1 MNKIVKLA
9 LILFAVSA
17 IVALCLGLVNGITA
31 ERIEAIAAEKLANA
45 MDVVLPAATEKR
57 NTAMQAVLP
66 ASEYPEV
73 EYTGT
78 DSQVDAI
85 YKAGDA
91 GYVVQC
97 TVGGSQ
103 GTITMITGV
112 DLNGAVTGISVLDH
126 GETPGLG
133 AIAGA
138 AGEKGDAFRAQF
150 AGLTSAAVTKD
161 GGSVEALTGATVTS
175 RAICAGVNA
184 ALACAASLG

>member
-1 MNKIVKLA
+1 MNNKIVKLA

-17 IVALCLGLVNGITA
+17 IVALALGFVNGITA
-31 ERIEAIAAEKLANA
+31 DRIEAI
-45 MDVVLPAATEKR
+45 ATEKR

-66 ASEYPEV
+66 ADDYPQV

-85 YKAGDA
+85 YKAGDK

-103 GTITMITGV
+103 GTITMVTGV
-112 DLNGAVTGISVLDH
+112 DLNGTVTGISVLDH

-138 AGEKGDAFRAQF
+138 AGEKGDAFRGQF

-184 ALACAASLG
+184 ALDAVKTVG

>member
-9 LILFAVSA
+9 VILFAVSA
-17 IVALCLGLVNGITA
+17 IVALCLGLVNSVTA
-31 ERIEAIAAEKLANA
+31 DRIAAIAAEKLAVA
-45 MDVVLPAATEKR
+45 MEVVLPAD
-57 NTAMQAVLP
+57 
-66 ASEYPEV
+66 EYTDV
-73 EYTGT
+73 EYTGG
-78 DSQVDAI
+78 DAQVDFI
-85 YKAGDA
+85 KKAGDK

-97 TVGGSQ
+97 TVAGSQ

-112 DLNGAVTGISVLDH
+112 DTTGAVTGISVLDH

-138 AGEKGDAFRAQF
+138 VGEKGDAFRSQF

-175 RAICAGVNA
+175 RAVCTGVNA
-184 ALACAASLG
+184 ALEAVKAVG

>member
-17 IVALCLGLVNGITA
+17 IVALALGFVNGITA
-31 ERIEAIAAEKLANA
+31 DRIEAI
-45 MDVVLPAATEKR
+45 ATEKR

-66 ASEYPEV
+66 ASEYPQV

-78 DSQVDAI
+78 DSRVDAI
-85 YKAGDA
+85 YKAGDK

-103 GTITMITGV
+103 GSITMVTGI
-112 DLNGAVTGISVLDH
+112 DNSGTVTGISVLSH
-126 GETPGLG
+126 AETPGLG

-150 AGLTSAAVTKD
+150 AGLTTAAVTKD
-161 GGSVEALTGATVTS
+161 GGKVEALTGATVTS
-175 RAICAGVNA
+175 RAICNGVNA
-184 ALACAASLG
+184 ALDAVKTVG

>member
-31 ERIEAIAAEKLANA
+31 ERIEAIAAEKLATA
-45 MDVVLPAATEKR
+45 MDVVLPASSYD
-57 NTAMQAVLP
+57 P
-66 ASEYPEV
+66 V
-73 EYTGT
+73 EYTGA

-97 TVGGSQ
+97 TVAGSQ
-103 GTITMITGV
+103 GTITMVTGV
-112 DLNGAVTGISVLDH
+112 SNDGTVTGISVLKH

-138 AGEKGDAFRAQF
+138 AGEKGDTFRAQF

-161 GGSVEALTGATVTS
+161 GGSVNALTGATVTS
-175 RAICAGVNA
+175 RAICTGVNA
-184 ALACAASLG
+184 ALEAVKTVG

>member
-1 MNKIVKLA
+1 MSNKIVKLA

-31 ERIEAIAAEKLANA
+31 ERIEAIAAEKLATA
-45 MDVVLPAATEKR
+45 MDVVLPASSYD
-57 NTAMQAVLP
+57 P
-66 ASEYPEV
+66 V
-73 EYTGT
+73 EYTGS

-103 GTITMITGV
+103 GTITMITGI
-112 DLNGAVTGISVLDH
+112 DATGTVTGISVLDH

-138 AGEKGDAFRAQF
+138 AGEKGDTFRAQF

-161 GGSVEALTGATVTS
+161 GGSVNALTGATVTS
-175 RAICAGVNA
+175 RAICTGVNA
-184 ALACAASLG
+184 ALEAVKTVG

>member
-17 IVALCLGLVNGITA
+17 IVALCLGLVNSITA
-31 ERIEAIAAEKLANA
+31 DKIEAIAAEKLA
-45 MDVVLPAATEKR
+45 
-57 NTAMQAVLP
+57 TAMEVVLP
-66 ASEYPEV
+66 ASEYTEV
-73 EYTGT
+73 EYPEDDT
-78 DSQVDAI
+78 VDAV
-85 YKAGDA
+85 YKAGDQ

-103 GTITMITGV
+103 GTITMITGI
-112 DLNGAVTGISVLDH
+112 DATGTVTGISVLDH

-138 AGEKGDAFRAQF
+138 AGAKGDAFRAQF

-175 RAICAGVNA
+175 RAICTGVNA
-184 ALACAASLG
+184 ALEAVKTVG

>member
-1 MNKIVKLA
+1 
-9 LILFAVSA
+9 
-17 IVALCLGLVNGITA
+17 
-31 ERIEAIAAEKLANA
+31 
-45 MDVVLPAATEKR
+45 
-57 NTAMQAVLP
+57 MQAVLP
-66 ASEYPEV
+66 ADEYPAV

-78 DSQVDAI
+78 DSRVDAI
-85 YKAGDA
+85 YKAGDK

-103 GTITMITGV
+103 GTITMVTGV
-112 DLNGAVTGISVLDH
+112 ANDGTVTGISVLDH

-138 AGEKGDAFRAQF
+138 AGEKGDAFRGQF

-184 ALACAASLG
+184 ALDAVKTVG

>member
-1 MNKIVKLA
+1 MNKIVKLG

-31 ERIEAIAAEKLANA
+31 ERIEAIA
-45 MDVVLPAATEKR
+45 TEKR

-66 ASEYPEV
+66 ADEYPAV

-78 DSQVDAI
+78 DSRVDAI
-85 YKAGDA
+85 YKAGDK

-97 TVGGSQ
+97 TVSGSQ
-103 GTITMITGV
+103 GSITMLTGV
-112 DLNGAVTGISVLDH
+112 AADGTVTGISVLDH

-138 AGEKGDAFRAQF
+138 ASAVGENWRAQF
-150 AGLTSAAVTKD
+150 QGIPSAAVTKD
-161 GGSVEALTGATVTS
+161 GGQIEAISGATITS
-175 RAICAGVNA
+175 RAICNGVTAAQNA
-184 ALACAASLG
+184 VKTVG

>member
-1 MNKIVKLA
+1 MNNKIVKLA

-17 IVALCLGLVNGITA
+17 IVALALGFVNGITA
-31 ERIEAIAAEKLANA
+31 DRIEAI
-45 MDVVLPAATEKR
+45 ATEKR

-66 ASEYPEV
+66 ADDYPQV

-85 YKAGDA
+85 YKAGDK

-103 GTITMITGV
+103 GTITMVTGV

-138 AGEKGDAFRAQF
+138 AGEKGDAFRSQF

-184 ALACAASLG
+184 ALDAVKTVG

>member
-1 MNKIVKLA
+1 MNKIVKLG
-9 LILFAVSA
+9 LILLAVSA

-31 ERIEAIAAEKLANA
+31 ERIEAIA
-45 MDVVLPAATEKR
+45 TEKR

-66 ASEYPEV
+66 ADEYPAV

-78 DSQVDAI
+78 DSRVDAI
-85 YKAGDA
+85 YKAGDK

-103 GTITMITGV
+103 GTITMVTGV
-112 DLNGAVTGISVLDH
+112 ANDGTVTGISVLDH

-138 AGEKGDAFRAQF
+138 SGAKGDAFRAQF
-150 AGLTSAAVTKD
+150 AGLSSAAVTKD
-161 GGSVEALTGATVTS
+161 GGTVEALTGATVTS
-175 RAICAGVNA
+175 RAVCAGVNA
-184 ALACAASLG
+184 ALEAVKTVG

>member
-1 MNKIVKLA
+1 MNKIVKLG

-17 IVALCLGLVNGITA
+17 IVALCLGLVNSITA
-31 ERIEAIAAEKLANA
+31 ERIEAI
-45 MDVVLPAATEKR
+45 ATEKR

-66 ASEYPEV
+66 ASEYPQV

-78 DSQVDAI
+78 DSRVDAI
-85 YKAGDA
+85 YKAGDK

-97 TVGGSQ
+97 TVAGSQ
-103 GTITMITGV
+103 GTITMVTGV
-112 DLNGAVTGISVLDH
+112 DLGGTVTGISVLDH

-138 AGEKGDAFRAQF
+138 AGAAGENFRAQF

-161 GGSVEALTGATVTS
+161 GGSVNALTGATVTS

-184 ALACAASLG
+184 ALEAVKTVG

>member
-1 MNKIVKLA
+1 MNNKIVKLA

-17 IVALCLGLVNGITA
+17 IVALALGFVNGITA
-31 ERIEAIAAEKLANA
+31 DRIEAI
-45 MDVVLPAATEKR
+45 ATEKR

-66 ASEYPEV
+66 ADDYPQV

-85 YKAGDA
+85 YKAGDK

-150 AGLTSAAVTKD
+150 AGLTTAAVTKD

-184 ALACAASLG
+184 ALEAVKTVG

>member
-9 LILFAVSA
+9 AILFAVSA
-17 IVALCLGLVNGITA
+17 VVALCLGLVNGITA
-31 ERIEAIAAEKLANA
+31 EKIEQI
-45 MDVVLPAATEKR
+45 ATEKR

-66 ASEYPEV
+66 ASDYPEV
-73 EYTGT
+73 AYTGS
-78 DSQVDAI
+78 DSRVDAI
-85 YKAGDA
+85 YKAGDV

-103 GTITMITGV
+103 GTITMVTGV

-150 AGLTSAAVTKD
+150 QGLTSAAVTKD

-175 RAICAGVNA
+175 RAVCSGVNA
-184 ALACAASLG
+184 ALEVVGKMG

>member
-1 MNKIVKLA
+1 MNKIVKLG

-31 ERIEAIAAEKLANA
+31 ERIEAIA
-45 MDVVLPAATEKR
+45 TEKR

-66 ASEYPEV
+66 ADDYPEV

-78 DSQVDAI
+78 DSRVDAI
-85 YKAGDA
+85 YKAGDK

-103 GTITMITGV
+103 GTITMVTGV
-112 DLNGAVTGISVLDH
+112 ANDGTVTGISVLDH

-138 AGEKGDAFRAQF
+138 AGEKGDAFRGQF

-161 GGSVEALTGATVTS
+161 GGTVEALTGATVTS
-175 RAICAGVNA
+175 RAICTGVNA
-184 ALACAASLG
+184 ALDCVANLG

>member
-1 MNKIVKLA
+1 MNKIIKLA

-17 IVALCLGLVNGITA
+17 VVALCLGLVNMVTF
-31 ERIEAIAAEKLANA
+31 ERIEAIAAEKRAAA
-45 MDVVLPAATEKR
+45 M
-57 NTAMQAVLP
+57 NAVLP

-85 YKAGDA
+85 YKAGDK

-97 TVGGSQ
+97 TVSGSQ
-103 GTITMITGV
+103 GTITMVTGV
-112 DLNGAVTGISVLDH
+112 DLNGTVTGISVLDH

-138 AGEKGDAFRAQF
+138 ASPAGETFRAQF
-150 AGLTSAAVTKD
+150 VGLSSAAVTKD
-161 GGSVEALTGATVTS
+161 GGSVNALTGATVTS
-175 RAICAGVNA
+175 RAICAGVTA
-184 ALACAASLG
+184 ALDAVKTVG

>member
-17 IVALCLGLVNGITA
+17 IVALCLGLVNGVTA
-31 ERIEAIAAEKLANA
+31 DRIAAIAAEKLAVA
-45 MDVVLPAATEKR
+45 MSEVLPAD
-57 NTAMQAVLP
+57 
-66 ASEYPEV
+66 EYTDV
-73 EYTGT
+73 EYTGGDQT
-78 DSQVDAI
+78 IDFI
-85 YKAGDA
+85 KKAGDK

-97 TVGGSQ
+97 TVSGSQ
-103 GTITMITGV
+103 GSITMITGI
-112 DLNGAVTGISVLDH
+112 DATGTVTGISVLDH

-138 AGEKGDAFRAQF
+138 AGAKGDAFRAQF

-175 RAICAGVNA
+175 RAICTGVNA
-184 ALACAASLG
+184 ALEAVKTVG